1 MFSIVRPLVM
11 SLTKSLASIFT
22 RVFSRKKNWSI
33 FFLYRTLQWCVKFYA
48 GSQST
53 LCHCLN
59 TAFFCS
65 VSSRSQI
72 CSRYFRLISIFSLE
86 RGKNLKYCTRNFL
99 YSDILWDISHLLK
112 KNLVWCLSI
121 YSHRGR
127 SFCRVRIWQ
136 SLLIFWLD

>member
-11 SLTKSLASIFT
+11 SLTKSPASIFT

-33 FFLYRTLQWCVKFYA
+33 FFLYRTLQCCIKFYA

-72 CSRYFRLISIFSLE
+72 CTRYFRLISIF
-86 RGKNLKYCTRNFL
+86 NLREGEKRKIL
-99 YSDILWDISHLLK
+99 YSEFFIQWYFMRHFAVVEK
-112 KNLVWCLSI
+112 KFGLM
-121 YSHRGR
+121 
-127 SFCRVRIWQ
+127 SFDLFSPWMKFLQ
-136 SLLIFWLD
+136 T